1 MIAGR
6 GVGQVPHLLGDA
18 DPPLRPVVA
27 GLALVFEFSHEVPGV
42 IGLPS
47 CHGHDPLVL
56 DDTLAWASVRKCPL
70 NPAVVMPA
78 VRPGGEEETR
88 RIGPPCI

>member
-1 MIAGR
+1 MRSVTYSMGVSLDGYIAGPDGGFDWTAPGPR
-6 GVGQVPHLLGDA
+6 LG
-18 DPPLRPVVA
+18 RPEDD
-27 GLALVFEFSHEVPGV
+27 LTRSSLVFEFSHEVPGV

-70 NPAVVMPA
+70 NPA
-78 VRPGGEEETR
+78 R
-88 RIGPPCI
+88 